1 MLMDGPNANRVMEA
15 MLPMKKLDM
24 QKLLEAH
31 RGG

>member
-1 MLMDGPNANRVMEA
+1 MNGPNANRVLEV

-31 RGG
+31 QGG